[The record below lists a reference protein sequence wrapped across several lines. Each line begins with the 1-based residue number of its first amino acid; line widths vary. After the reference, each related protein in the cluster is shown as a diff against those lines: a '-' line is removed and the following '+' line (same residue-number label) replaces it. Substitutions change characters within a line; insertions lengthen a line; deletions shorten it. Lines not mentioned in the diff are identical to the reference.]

1 MRHINHRVAM
11 KFVHTFFFAWGV
23 MLLVACAGVA
33 PSAPT
38 PTAIQPTQPPLPS
51 PSSTP
56 TRSPTPTTLPT
67 ATPLPTLEP
76 LQFPTLAAGAELLT
90 FPADPNGTGWAGN
103 RENSVLTRD
112 RTLQAGINNGQV
124 LAGLVQFDLQSLP
137 PGSRVLFAAI
147 EITGRDGRGMGASG
161 EWFFD
166 LVDVR
171 VERGAEINF
180 NAISQPA
187 ALASFGNWSP
197 AALAPGLTKRWI
209 IAPAQLPLIQRQ
221 LDAGKISIRLRGP
234 ASGVNNFFVWDANPG
249 RGEPTLYISVVRAPA
264 VVVTNTPAPVDVFA
278 AATLVTQ
285 LTAQARAIGTPT
297 PLPRS
302 FITATPGPAFSIVTT
317 VPTAANPT
325 DRAATAVYAT
335 AVAVTTGTFTPLP
348 PNFVTATPRPLLVPR
363 TALTPAPTPTATAA
377 PPDLVQVAKRPIPAI
392 FYNKILFLE
401 GNRANPN
408 VWMMDPD
415 GSNMMLVR
423 DREYYDIAVA
433 REAIGNTKA
442 GPYLTYNANDAGG
455 ILQIWAQD
463 LNFPRE
469 LPHQLSFLKR
479 GFAWSPAWSPDGQK
493 MAFVSSE
500 PGRQEIVVHDIGEL
514 HENRGLE
521 GRHKSW
527 KQLTFSTGEW
537 WWNQYPSWSPD
548 GKSIVYSSDRGHDAT
563 YSEIWMMD
571 ADGENQRNLLNG
583 TWDCYAPIWIKWR
596 Q

>member
-1 MRHINHRVAM
+1 M
-11 KFVHTFFFAWGV
+11 
-23 MLLVACAGVA
+23 
-33 PSAPT
+33 
-38 PTAIQPTQPPLPS
+38 
-51 PSSTP
+51 
-56 TRSPTPTTLPT
+56 
-67 ATPLPTLEP
+67 
-76 LQFPTLAAGAELLT
+76 
-90 FPADPNGTGWAGN
+90 
-103 RENSVLTRD
+103 TRD

-147 EITGRDGRGMGASG
+147 EITGRDGRGLGASG

-166 LVDVR
+166 LIDLR

-180 NAISQPA
+180 NAINQPA
-187 ALASFGNWSP
+187 ALASFGNWTP
-197 AALAPGLTKRWI
+197 AALASGLTKRWI
-209 IAPAQLPLIQRQ
+209 FTSAQLPIIQRQ
-221 LDAGKISIRLRGP
+221 LDAGKVSIRLRGP
-234 ASGVNNFFVWDANPG
+234 ASGDNNFFVWDAGPG
-249 RGEPTLYISVVRAPA
+249 GGEPTLYISVVRAPA
-264 VVVTNTPAPVDVFA
+264 VVVTNTPAPPDVFA

-302 FITATPGPAFSIVTT
+302 FVTATPGPAFNVVTT

-363 TALTPAPTPTATAA
+363 AALTAVPTPTAT
-377 PPDLVQVAKRPIPAI
+377 PSLPNPLNVAKRSLPAI

-401 GNRANPN
+401 GSRAAPN

-442 GPYLTYNANDAGG
+442 GPYNTYNAADTAG

-463 LNFPRE
+463 LNFPHE
-469 LPHQLSFLKR
+469 LPHQLSYLKR
-479 GFAWSPAWSPDGQK
+479 GFAWSPAWSPYGQK
-493 MAFVSSE
+493 MAFVSNES
-500 PGRQEIVVHDIGEL
+500 GRQEIIVHDVGEL

-527 KQLTFSTGEW
+527 KQLTFSTDW

-571 ADGENQRNLLNG
+571 ADGANQRNLLYG
-583 TWDCYAPIWIKWR
+583 TWDAYAPVWIKWR